1 MRICFTVTALLLASA
16 SAASA
21 GELTYQPTD
30 PSFGGDPLNS
40 SHLYQGAEI
49 ANTFKDNSLNN
60 LFTQPTAA
68 DEFTSALKSALIG
81 GAASQVTN
89 AIFTKGAPSSG
100 MFSLDGATVSY
111 KTVGGNVVITVND
124 GVSTNTLT
132 VPVPPTP

>member
-1 MRICFTVTALLLASA
+1 MPTSTTMVPGLIQSESMMPGLPIAAISSNVSGSRLAA
-16 SAASA
+16 V
-21 GELTYQPTD
+21 
-30 PSFGGDPLNS
+30 FGLV
-40 SHLYQGAEI
+40 
-49 ANTFKDNSLNN
+49 
-60 LFTQPTAA
+60 
-68 DEFTSALKSALIG
+68 DEAQASALIG